1 MPLKI
6 TDGSNIIN
14 LKDDFCLKL
23 EYEINRFGR
32 KDNWV
37 SIGNHLYYFV
47 CPNAL
52 HPKSSDTL
60 NVNKEKFNVIKDII
74 QKNNFN

>member
-32 KDNWV
+32 TDNWT
-37 SIGNHLYYFV
+37 SIGDHLYYFI

>member
-1 MPLKI
+1 MSLKI
-6 TDGSNIIN
+6 TNGVEIIE
-14 LKDDFCLKL
+14 LKANYCLKL
-23 EYEINRFGR
+23 EYEVNNFGR

-52 HPKSSDTL
+52 HPKSPDTL
-60 NVNKEKFNVIKDII
+60 NVDEEKFNILKNII
-74 QKNNFN
+74 ETKKFV

>member
-1 MPLKI
+1 MSLKI
-6 TDGSNIIN
+6 TNGADIIK
-14 LKDDFCLKL
+14 LKAKYCLKL
-23 EYEINRFGR
+23 EYEVNKFGR

-52 HPKSSDTL
+52 HTKSPDTL
-60 NVNKEKFNVIKDII
+60 NVDECKFDILKNIIEKNKFV
-74 QKNNFN
+74 

>member
-1 MPLKI
+1 MSLKI
-6 TDGSNIIN
+6 TNGVEIIE
-14 LKDDFCLKL
+14 LKANYCLKL
-23 EYEINRFGR
+23 EYEVNNFGR

-52 HPKSSDTL
+52 HPKSPDTL
-60 NVNKEKFNVIKDII
+60 NVDEEKFNILKKII
-74 QKNNFN
+74 ETKKFV

>member
-1 MPLKI
+1 MSLKI
-6 TDGSNIIN
+6 TNGIDIIE
-14 LKDDFCLKL
+14 LKTEYCLKL
-23 EYEINRFGR
+23 EYEVNKFGR

-60 NVNKEKFNVIKDII
+60 NVDKEKFNILKNIIKE
-74 QKNNFN
+74 KNFV